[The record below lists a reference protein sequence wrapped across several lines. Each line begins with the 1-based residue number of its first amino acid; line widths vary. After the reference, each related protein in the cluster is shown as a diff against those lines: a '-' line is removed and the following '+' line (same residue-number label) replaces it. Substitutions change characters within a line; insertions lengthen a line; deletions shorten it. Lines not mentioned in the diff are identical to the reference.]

1 MKKSIFRGLAMALA
15 LLLCCGMALAEVRT
29 TGNVWMRTGPGL
41 NYDTVVSI
49 SEGKTLEYL
58 GETRM
63 DERPVAWYKVSD
75 GKHTGW
81 VSSRYSKLVGEDASA
96 QQTKPEATAAPKP
109 AATATPTPTPE
120 PVVTPEPTATP
131 ASLPA
136 VNAGLLFSTLVSDDP
151 ADDVQPTPT
160 PTPTPGLPAPTVE
173 LSRYY
178 QSELVVAA
186 NEIGLIS
193 YRQVAS
199 EVPFQYYNDALILA
213 GNQYVENIVVYGEGY
228 EVYGAHVGMNIN
240 AAMACMNAAGLDYV
254 ASMNGVTYEHRGDD
268 TSPFVDANGHDSC
281 INLWVNDDDIV
292 TEIDWSTYTG

>member
-1 MKKSIFRGLAMALA
+1 MKKSIFRGLAMAMA

-228 EVYGAHVGMNIN
+228 EVYGVHVGMSVN
-240 AAMACMNAAGLDYV
+240 AAMACLNAAGLDY
-254 ASMNGVTYEHRGDD
+254 AGNNTFEHRAAADSGFFADE
-268 TSPFVDANGHDSC
+268 NGHDSC
-281 INLWVNDDDIV
+281 INLWVNDEDIV